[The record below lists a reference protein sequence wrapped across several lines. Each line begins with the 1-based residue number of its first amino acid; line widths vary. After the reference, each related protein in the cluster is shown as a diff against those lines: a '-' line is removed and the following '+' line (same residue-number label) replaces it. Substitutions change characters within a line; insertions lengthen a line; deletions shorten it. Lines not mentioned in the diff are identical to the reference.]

1 MLSKKTKRLEIE
13 TYLRM
18 VIITEI
24 ISSEDIM
31 VQTTIGI
38 DGMQCEMCEA
48 HVNEAIRKA
57 FPEIKEVRSS
67 HRKKTTRILS
77 NEVIDE
83 NALRSVIA
91 STGYEFLSCKSEPY
105 QPKGLFA
112 ALKGWFS

>member
-1 MLSKKTKRLEIE
+1 
-13 TYLRM
+13 
-18 VIITEI
+18 
-24 ISSEDIM
+24 M
-31 VQTTIGI
+31 VQTTLGI

-83 NALRSVIA
+83 AALRSVIA
-91 STGYEFLSCKSEPY
+91 ATGYELEFHAVVDLENSLPC
-105 QPKGLFA
+105 A
-112 ALKGWFS
+112 AAARLEHIFRSPRRPC

>member
-1 MLSKKTKRLEIE
+1 
-13 TYLRM
+13 M

-83 NALRSVIA
+83 SALRSVIA